1 MKLYDV
7 VIKMKYFLTTLT
19 LGSIRKVSGKF
30 MVCLV
35 NFGVDKCEHWRYFLI
50 KYCFLWFFLP

>member
-7 VIKMKYFLTTLT
+7 VIKMKYFLTTLA
-19 LGSIRKVSGKF
+19 LGNIRKESGKF

-35 NFGVDKCEHWRYFLI
+35 NFGVGKCEHWRYFLI
-50 KYCFLWFFLP
+50 KYCF